1 MDFVE
6 RIKLNN
12 GKLRTNSSFLKDYFM
27 DYLEKQI
34 INFQRCTGLVQ
45 GKLGP
50 ERPSHWGSLTFW
62 SQEGPG
68 DVWAALLLS
77 TGI

>member
-1 MDFVE
+1 
-6 RIKLNN
+6 
-12 GKLRTNSSFLKDYFM
+12 M

-50 ERPSHWGSLTFW
+50 EREKVLELYLEIPHTDDRSHF
-62 SQEGPG
+62 P
-68 DVWAALLLS
+68 
-77 TGI
+77 I